1 MTSSALPDPVDVPP
15 EHAFLVVDMKGYS
28 QIPEARMAPVR
39 SDLDDVLTTVFAQSG
54 LDAVRPEEDNY
65 KERGDGVIFVLPAR
79 DAARLIDPL
88 LGHLNDALARYD
100 KMRLASAPPIRLRAS
115 VHIGSLVMP
124 GHRGNAIN
132 DACRFV
138 DSQAVRQAMTAAL
151 EHGSFLA
158 AVISE
163 IAFRRTVHAGRTPTL
178 DERQFLASTARVQG
192 KPDFEEPCRVLVPQV
207 PPALVSPYITEESD
221 VPPPHLRDPAAQAPA
236 GSRKTGERSAPV
248 RQKARA
254 SGHAQVVQI
263 GGDQI
268 TYRPEQL

>member
-28 QIPEARMAPVR
+28 QIPEAEMAPVR
-39 SDLDDVLTTVFAQSG
+39 SDLDSVLTTVFAQSG
-54 LDAVRPEEDNY
+54 LTPVRPEEDHY
-65 KERGDGVIFVLPAR
+65 KETGDGAIFVLPAR
-79 DAARLIDPL
+79 DAARLIDL
-88 LGHLNDALARYD
+88 LSHLNDALVRRHKA
-100 KMRLASAPPIRLRAS
+100 RLADSPPIRLRAS
-115 VHIGSLVMP
+115 VHTGPLVMP
-124 GHRGNAIN
+124 GYRGDAIN

-163 IAFRRTVHAGRTPTL
+163 IAFRRTVRAGRTLTL
-178 DERQFLASTARVQG
+178 DERQFLVSTARVQG
-192 KPDFEEPCRVLVPQV
+192 KPDFEEPCRVFVPRV

-254 SGHAQVVQI
+254 SGHAQVVQV

-268 TYRPEQL
+268 TYRPEQP